1 MELLFATMELEKI
14 TKKSR
19 SYDDSCGAAHA
30 LDLIGE
36 RWALLV
42 MRELMLGPRRF
53 SDLRAQLPGISANVL
68 TQRLAGL
75 EAAGVVR
82 RARLAPPAS
91 VQVYELTPWGLEAE
105 PILLHMGM
113 WGARSPGFDP
123 SLYFSPASLMLSLR
137 AKFEPQRAGD
147 ADIALSM
154 TFDSETYTVAVQGGR
169 LRTARGAPDRVDAA
183 LSGEPGAL
191 VELFYVKTPLETLEA
206 QGRLAVEGDREALL
220 SFADLWEMPPAA
232 A

>member
-1 MELLFATMELEKI
+1 MKLEKI
-14 TKKSR
+14 TKKTR
-19 SYDDSCGAAHA
+19 SYNDSCGAAHA

-53 SDLRAQLPGISANVL
+53 SDLKAQLSGISANVL
-68 TQRLAGL
+68 TQRLEGL
-75 EAAGVVR
+75 EAAGIVR

-91 VQVYELTPWGLEAE
+91 VQVYELTGWGLEAE

-113 WGARSPGFDP
+113 WGARSPRFDP

-137 AKFEPQRAGD
+137 AKFEPHRVGEV
-147 ADIALSM
+147 DISLAM
-154 TFDSETYTVAVQGGR
+154 TFDAETYAVAVRDGR
-169 LRTARGAPDRVDAA
+169 LTTARGAPDRADATVTGEPAA
-183 LSGEPGAL
+183 LID
-191 VELFYVKTPLETLEA
+191 LFYVKTPLETLEA
-206 QGRLAVEGDREALL
+206 QGRLTVEGDRDALVR
-220 SFADLWEMPPAA
+220 FADLWEMPSAA